1 VKNMNER
8 EKITK
13 LCDLAEEARGKA
25 HVPVTGIKFGSA
37 LITRSGRIFVGA
49 NNEDWSLTLTRHAE
63 MCAIDKMLFNRKYK
77 EDQIID
83 IIVVIGDPK
92 SLGLLEPIFPCGVC
106 RSYVS
111 QFSTEETIVVALD
124 LDGNNRVKLL
134 RKLLPD
140 RAFEKMEKKDG
151 RTR

>member
-1 VKNMNER
+1 MDKR

-13 LCDLAEEARGKA
+13 LCDLAEEAREKA
-25 HVPVTGIKFGSA
+25 YAPVTGIKFGAA
-37 LITRSGRIFVGA
+37 LITKSERIFVGA

-77 EDQIID
+77 EDQVID

-92 SLGLLEPIFPCGVC
+92 SLCLLEPIFPCGLC
-106 RSYVS
+106 RSYIS
-111 QFSTEETIVVALD
+111 QFSTEETTVVALD

-134 RKLLPD
+134 SDLLPD
-140 RAFEKMEKKDG
+140 RAFEEMKEKL
-151 RTR
+151 